1 MARRQISSSFSVC
14 QLGFLG
20 GVFGCYCMAGMTKTY
35 VSRSWYLICSRTKTL
50 MTFVRVWAS
59 ANACFP
65 YSLFLSYLLVMFSSW
80 SVFFCAAMMTRT
92 YISRCWDLIVQGPK
106 FDELCACLSQ
116 CTFIHCVSSMILIC
130 CPWCIHSELGLNFVL
145 LVHVWWQFV
154 YQMMLLDACFFCF
167 LDSSNRSSCSRPIYR
182 TVLDGVWHCKKKKS
196 VMPKWMFESSEPELI
211 VLIHFASL
219 VLLSRHHG
227 DKYYHRCSEL
237 SD

>member
-80 SVFFCAAMMTRT
+80 SVFFFARLWWQEHTFLDAETWLFKDQSLMSSVRVWASAPLFTVWVVWSLFVVHGVSTLNSGSILFYWFT
-92 YISRCWDLIVQGPK
+92 YGDN
-106 FDELCACLSQ
+106 LSIKW
-116 CTFIHCVSSMILIC
+116 CYWMLVSSV
-130 CPWCIHSELGLNFVL
+130 F
-145 LVHVWWQFV
+145 
-154 YQMMLLDACFFCF
+154 
-167 LDSSNRSSCSRPIYR
+167 
-182 TVLDGVWHCKKKKS
+182 
-196 VMPKWMFESSEPELI
+196 
-211 VLIHFASL
+211 
-219 VLLSRHHG
+219 
-227 DKYYHRCSEL
+227 
-237 SD
+237 

>member
-20 GVFGCYCMAGMTKTY
+20 GVFGCSCMAGMTKTY

-116 CTFIHCVSSMILIC
+116 CTFIHCVNSMILY
-130 CPWCIHSELGLNFVL
+130 L
-145 LVHVWWQFV
+145 LSMV
-154 YQMMLLDACFFCF
+154 YPFRTRAQLCF
-167 LDSSNRSSCSRPIYR
+167 S
-182 TVLDGVWHCKKKKS
+182 G
-196 VMPKWMFESSEPELI
+196 
-211 VLIHFASL
+211 SL
-219 VLLSRHHG
+219 VVTICLSNDASGCMFPVFFR
-227 DKYYHRCSEL
+227 
-237 SD
+237 